1 MGKVFFLLILICIF
15 LFVVIKGNIDNK
27 KNIEKNKREFK
38 KNFGKENTRVWKS
51 GDLDRISYY
60 AKHRSTEQT
69 VDDLTWN
76 DLDMDL
82 IYRQMAYTQSSLG
95 DDYLYYLLKNP
106 VKEELELEEREKK
119 IACLSLNQDVR
130 LNLRMLFF
138 GLGHMERFSLAQYL
152 EFLMKEKPG
161 KNGKHYVVD
170 IFIVCSILLMVFHVG
185 LGLMLLFSLILYNV
199 VSYFKD
205 KSYFEPYL
213 VSVRYLFKVLDCAKE
228 IRKELPIEWMNE
240 KEELNKILD
249 VIRSIRKNSYLVM
262 SPGRMAGEGLELI
275 LDYLR
280 MCLHLDII
288 KFNRMLTGLQQYE
301 KELWSLYEILGKIDA
316 YIAVAQYR
324 EYLSKTCC
332 PVFVQDKVI
341 EMVEGYHPLIENPVC
356 NSIKVDKC
364 VLLTGSNASGKSTFL
379 KTMAVNV
386 LMAQTIHTCMAKEF
400 KLPFCKLLTSMSLK
414 DSLSMKESYYM
425 AEIKAIKR
433 ILDAEASE
441 DMIVCMVDEVLRGTN
456 TVERIAASTQILKG
470 MNGKRILCF
479 AATHDVE
486 LTKTLDNE
494 YDNYHFEESL
504 VKGDVQFS
512 YKIKF
517 GKANTSN
524 AIDLL
529 ANLGYDDK
537 IVDKARD
544 MVKRFETQGEWICE

>member
-1 MGKVFFLLILICIF
+1 MEKIVLFLILICIF

-27 KNIEKNKREFK
+27 KNIEKNKRDFK

-60 AKHRSTEQT
+60 AKHREAEQT

-95 DDYLYYLLKNP
+95 DDFLYYLLKNP
-106 VKEELELEEREKK
+106 VKEELVLEEREKK
-119 IACLSLNQDVR
+119 IVCLNLNQDVR
-130 LNLRMLFF
+130 LNMQMLFS

-152 EFLMKEKPG
+152 EFLMKEKSG
-161 KNGKHYVVD
+161 ENRKHYIAD
-170 IFIVCSILLMVFHVG
+170 IFIGFSILLMVFHVG
-185 LGLMLLFSLILYNV
+185 FGLILFFSLILYNV

-228 IRKELPIEWMNE
+228 IRKELPVEWKNE

-249 VIRSIRKNSYLVM
+249 VIRPIRKNSYLVM
-262 SPGRMAGEGLELI
+262 SPGRMVGEGLELI

-301 KELWSLYEILGKIDA
+301 KELWSLYEILGEIDA

-332 PVFVQDKVI
+332 PIFVQDKEM

-433 ILDAEASE
+433 ILDAEVRE

-456 TVERIAASTQILKG
+456 TVERIAASTQILKA
-470 MNGKRILCF
+470 MTGKRIMCF

-486 LTKTLDNE
+486 MTKTLENE

-512 YKIKF
+512 YKIKL
-517 GKANTSN
+517 GKANSSN